1 MGRPRTL
8 GAAGIDPIAEEPHH
22 ARASPAD
29 GPGPD
34 PAALACAISA
44 EASAVLAVM
53 RRGLR
58 HPRADDAAAEH
69 PLVASL
75 RALRRLAFSPAASA
89 ALPAAALRPF
99 LDAVRS
105 EDAGAAVTSA
115 SLAALHEVMSLTG
128 PALPGAA
135 LREVVDAVASCRF
148 EAGAEPAAEEA
159 VLMRML
165 QALLACLRAPAAAAL
180 GDQHVCTAVNTCF
193 RVVHQAAA
201 KGELLQRFSRHAMH
215 ELIRCVFARLP
226 QIGSADGVDGAVK
239 PEVRGC
245 AFVINSRYSCVEFT
259 SASQPR
265 ISLLTIPKLLD
276 IKEISGIAHA
286 KWDSSTTFSIK

>member
-8 GAAGIDPIAEEPHH
+8 GAGGIDPIAEEPHH
-22 ARASPAD
+22 ARSSPAD

-34 PAALACAISA
+34 PAALSCAISA

-58 HPRADDAAAEH
+58 HPRATAADDAAAEH

-75 RALRRLAFSPAASA
+75 RSLRRLAFSPAPPA

-148 EAGAEPAAEEA
+148 EAGAEPGAEEA

-239 PEVRGC
+239 PEVRDC
-245 AFVINSRYSCVEFT
+245 TFAINSR
-259 SASQPR
+259 
-265 ISLLTIPKLLD
+265 
-276 IKEISGIAHA
+276 
-286 KWDSSTTFSIK
+286 